1 MKDQNC
7 TTFDN
12 GPDKDQSNIWTL
24 NPKKTVTDGLLGD
37 NHENENTEMAP
48 WEVLSEAFLLSALWS
63 RRVMYEKRWT
73 DIQYTDALFR
83 ISQTL

>member
-48 WEVLSEAFLLSALWS
+48 WEVLSEALLLSALWS
-63 RRVMYEKRWT
+63 RRVMYEKPWT